1 LLLAV
6 KEVAGSA
13 RTSNDDDALVECVE
27 GDDGG
32 DKFALE
38 TEGDQSAVGRKEEE
52 EEDDDEI
59 DVPFEGEIFFLL
71 VPPPPPP
78 PPPPL
83 TLD

>member
-13 RTSNDDDALVECVE
+13 RTSNDDDARVECVE

-38 TEGDQSAVGRKEEE
+38 TEGDQSEVGRKEEE
-52 EEDDDEI
+52 EEEEEEGEEE
-59 DVPFEGEIFFLL
+59 DVPFEGEIFL
-71 VPPPPPP
+71 V